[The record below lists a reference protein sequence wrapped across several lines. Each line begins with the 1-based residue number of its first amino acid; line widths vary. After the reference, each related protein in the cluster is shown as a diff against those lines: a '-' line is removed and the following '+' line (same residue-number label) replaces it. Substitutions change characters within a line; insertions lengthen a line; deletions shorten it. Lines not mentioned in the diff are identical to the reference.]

1 MILYIGHCYDD
12 SVAVKNVTASQF
24 QSSFYKGTFSLKMGD
39 FQFVLFLLTGLL
51 LADALLVD
59 IDVTI
64 NQLAYIKLYLGLG
77 SFSYSPLPMELE
89 GTSLQW

>member
-1 MILYIGHCYDD
+1 MW
-12 SVAVKNVTASQF
+12 
-24 QSSFYKGTFSLKMGD
+24 D
-39 FQFVLFLLTGLL
+39 FQFILFLFTGLL

-59 IDVTI
+59 IVVTI

-89 GTSLQW
+89 GTSAVTAFALYCRPYRNLL